1 MVEMRRNAP
10 ERKGHPVRMDVQD
23 SDVELMK
30 RRGWFVVEN
39 HKPSVVHRPEEP
51 VEAKESTPEVVV
63 DAEDEK
69 KHREKKRREV

>member
-10 ERKGHPVRMDVQD
+10 ERQGHPVRMDVQD

-39 HKPSVVHRPEEP
+39 HKPAVVNQPEEP
-51 VEAKESTPEVVV
+51 AAVQDPTPEVV
-63 DAEDEK
+63 ATEDEK
-69 KHREKKRREV
+69 KTREKKRREV